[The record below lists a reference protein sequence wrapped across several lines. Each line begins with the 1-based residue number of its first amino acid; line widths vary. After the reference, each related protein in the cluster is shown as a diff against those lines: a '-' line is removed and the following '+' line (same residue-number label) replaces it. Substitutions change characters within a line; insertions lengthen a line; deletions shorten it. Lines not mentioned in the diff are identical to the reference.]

1 MKKTTRLLTAVA
13 SGLACLTMTA
23 ANPTP
28 AIVIKGS
35 TGESAYEINK
45 VKNITFEGTTMK
57 VDTGEATTSYDV
69 LSLSGITF
77 DFSGIPSGIDGISVG
92 GDEVTLSMNGGV
104 LTATAPDGIAVNLA
118 VYSINGVTVRKASAM
133 AQVDIDL
140 NELPKG
146 VYIIKANNKTFSYMR

>member
-45 VKNITFEGTTMK
+45 VKNITF
-57 VDTGEATTSYDV
+57 
-69 LSLSGITF
+69 
-77 DFSGIPSGIDGISVG
+77 
-92 GDEVTLSMNGGV
+92 
-104 LTATAPDGIAVNLA
+104 
-118 VYSINGVTVRKASAM
+118 
-133 AQVDIDL
+133 
-140 NELPKG
+140 
-146 VYIIKANNKTFSYMR
+146 